1 MKRRD
6 YSALVADVRRLRPIV
21 VVALAAIALLPSFV
35 EMATQNLAALTVLVR
50 LAESLVLIGVLVWGA
65 SAVVLHYA
73 RIQVE
78 SQGSGDQEAGTHS

>member
-6 YSALVADVRRLRPIV
+6 YSALVADIRRFRPLV

-35 EMATQNLAALTVLVR
+35 EMATQNLPALTVLVR
-50 LAESLVLIGVLVWGA
+50 LAESLALIGVLVWGA

-78 SQGSGDQEAGTHS
+78 SQGSGAQETGTHS